1 MMVRA
6 TFTDG
11 SRGVQRIVSAPM
23 QREDF
28 DGLLEMRRPC
38 VWQSVHGVD
47 RR

>member
-23 QREDF
+23 HREDF
-28 DGLLEMRRPC
+28 DGWLAGDEETLCMAVSTWC
-38 VWQSVHGVD
+38 
-47 RR
+47 